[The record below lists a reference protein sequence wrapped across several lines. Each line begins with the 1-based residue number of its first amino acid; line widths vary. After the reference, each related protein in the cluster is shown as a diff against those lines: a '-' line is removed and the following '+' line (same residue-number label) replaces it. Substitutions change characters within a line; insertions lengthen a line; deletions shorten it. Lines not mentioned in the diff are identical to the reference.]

1 MDLNIMNVKTVDGLG
16 MQPRDFCYWLQGF
29 AELTPEAPSQEQWDL
44 IREHLGLVFKKVTS
58 EFSASSQSEIEKFN
72 QSQIDEFVRNQTRSE
87 RVC

>member
-1 MDLNIMNVKTVDGLG
+1 MSVKTVDGLG

-29 AELTPEAPSQEQWDL
+29 AELTPEAPKQEQWDL

-58 EFSASSQSEIEKFN
+58 ELNRPIPEDVEKFN

-87 RVC
+87 RIC